1 MTLNALIKGF
11 FGKFL
16 LIVLIFVLS
25 LFFYMFSPESNTISS
40 GSNTISSESNTIL
53 SEEYTENKVLT
64 EKQSFLLGVINHTNN
79 NIEFCYKYDK
89 CLNIDSY
96 NSLDIDISREDKSSY
111 IEIREISK
119 PKTFSKNFSLD
130 EFRFLLYD
138 IDISEKSLELAI
150 DILINKVD
158 YLLFSYDFIEPTE
171 FSDAYLD
178 IQSVFDTLILA
189 NIKYYYEKEDKNDL
203 YLKNLGK
210 IRETYRK
217 FKEFYDE
224 KNQKTNNDFSVVKPE

>member
-1 MTLNALIKGF
+1 MALNALIKGF

-16 LIVLIFVLS
+16 IIVLIFVLS
-25 LFFYMFSPESNTISS
+25 LLFYIFSPK
-40 GSNTISSESNTIL
+40 SNTIL

-64 EKQSFLLGVINHTNN
+64 ENNHVLSVMNYTNDN
-79 NIEFCYKYDK
+79 MEFCYKSDE

-96 NSLDIDISREDKSSY
+96 NGLNIDISRENKSSY

-138 IDISEKSLELAI
+138 INISEKSLELAI

-224 KNQKTNNDFSVVKPE
+224 KNQQMDEDFSTVKPE

>member
-1 MTLNALIKGF
+1 MALNALIKGF

-16 LIVLIFVLS
+16 IIVLIFVLS
-25 LFFYMFSPESNTISS
+25 LLFYIFSPK
-40 GSNTISSESNTIL
+40 SNTIL

-64 EKQSFLLGVINHTNN
+64 ENNHVLSVMNYTNDN
-79 NIEFCYKYDK
+79 MEFCYKSDE

-96 NSLDIDISREDKSSY
+96 NGLNIDISRENKSSY

-158 YLLFSYDFIEPTE
+158 YLLFSYDFIEHKE
-171 FSDAYLD
+171 FAKVCVDMEFIFDD
-178 IQSVFDTLILA
+178 IILA
-189 NIKYYYEKEDKNDL
+189 NIKYFSKNEDKNNL
-203 YLKNLGK
+203 YLKNLEK
-210 IRETYRK
+210 IKETYHK
-217 FKEFYDE
+217 FREFYDE
-224 KNQKTNNDFSVVKPE
+224 KNQKTNKYFSVVKPE

>member
-16 LIVLIFVLS
+16 IIVLIFVLS
-25 LFFYMFSPESNTISS
+25 LFFYMFSPESNM
-40 GSNTISSESNTIL
+40 ISSE
-53 SEEYTENKVLT
+53 EHTENKVLT
-64 EKQSFLLGVINHTNN
+64 EKHVLSVMNHTNDN
-79 NIEFCYKYDK
+79 MEFCYKSDK

-96 NSLDIDISREDKSSY
+96 NSLDIDISRENKSSY

-138 IDISEKSLELAI
+138 IDISKKSLELAI

-171 FSDAYLD
+171 FSDAYLG

-224 KNQKTNNDFSVVKPE
+224 KNQQMDEDFSTVKPE

>member
-16 LIVLIFVLS
+16 IIVLIFVLS
-25 LFFYMFSPESNTISS
+25 LLFYIFSPKSNTIS
-40 GSNTISSESNTIL
+40 

-64 EKQSFLLGVINHTNN
+64 ENNHVLSVMNYTNDN
-79 NIEFCYKYDK
+79 MEFCYKSDE

-96 NSLDIDISREDKSSY
+96 NSLNIDISRENKSSY
-111 IEIREISK
+111 IKIREISK

-178 IQSVFDTLILA
+178 IQSVFDTLILS

-224 KNQKTNNDFSVVKPE
+224 KNQKTNKDFSVVKPE

>member
-11 FGKFL
+11 SLKKFL

-25 LFFYMFSPESNTISS
+25 FYIFSPK
-40 GSNTISSESNTIL
+40 SNTISSE
-53 SEEYTENKVLT
+53 EHTENKVLT
-64 EKQSFLLGVINHTNN
+64 EKHVLSVMNHTNDN
-79 NIEFCYKYDK
+79 MEFCYKSDK

-96 NSLDIDISREDKSSY
+96 NSLDIDISRENKSSY

-138 IDISEKSLELAI
+138 IDISKKSLELAI

-171 FSDAYLD
+171 FSDAYLG

-224 KNQKTNNDFSVVKPE
+224 KNQQMDEDFSTVKPE